1 MIKPATWLSSIVR
14 EDGVYIQAIIFSCE
28 NGYIVDKKIELVNN
42 STEERTTYNL
52 LEGDSTCLFKY
63 INKITPLVDTSFDI
77 LLIVDVYDYSEGGIA
92 RYVDKSSF
100 NTPSSWSQSNT
111 QSFDISISSRLEVG
125 KTSIEPTT
133 RVIISG
139 GSFPAGSR
147 VRLCAS
153 NTLSNALSYNS
164 HDAMIDFELE
174 LNVNIYEKTFSL
186 GTSGTWYF
194 VAYMTNQNGDII
206 SISNTIT
213 TTVNQS
219 DIYITE
225 VVRTE
230 NILKLETGS
239 AFVLNQIVGGNRVG
253 ISHVDV
259 NGMFQNGNFYGFYE
273 KSGQDYD
280 EYNREVK
287 LPTYSELEEYAA
299 IRDTL
304 VGWQNLHHKMIVSSE
319 KDEATG
325 RIKAWNFSN
334 GAPYTITKDNQEY
347 SYLVLT
353 PFENNI
359 SNPDP
364 LVIPV
369 FKSNSAIQPSGYKI
383 TDMAKSSDLLN
394 YVKINSLFN
403 PIELMSITVAPE
415 LEYGVPGYAS
425 KKYYNSSDKKIYS
438 PLDIS
443 SGQSGWGMVG
453 DPKRN
458 IIYNFNGV
466 SYMWDGADLVQLGIN
481 PGQIEMS
488 NNFEEGNY

>member
-14 EDGVYIQAIIFSCE
+14 GDGAYIQAIIFSCD
-28 NGYIVDKKIELVNN
+28 NGYIVEKKIELVNN
-42 STEERTTYNL
+42 NTKEKTTYNL

-77 LLIVDVYDYSEGGIA
+77 LLIVDVYDYSEGGIV

-147 VRLCAS
+147 IRLCAS

-164 HDAMIDFELE
+164 YDEMIDFELE
-174 LNVNIYEKTFSL
+174 LNVSIYEKTFSL

-213 TTVNQS
+213 TIVNQS
-219 DIYITE
+219 DIDITE
-225 VVRTE
+225 IVRSE

-239 AFVLNQIVGGNRVG
+239 AFVLNQIVGWERVG

-259 NGMFQNGNFYGFYE
+259 NGVFQHGNFYRFSE
-273 KSGQDYD
+273 QSGQDYD
-280 EYNREVK
+280 EYVRTTK

-299 IRDTL
+299 IKDTL
-304 VGWQNLHHKMIVSSE
+304 VGWQNLHHLIVVSSE

-325 RIKAWNFSN
+325 KIKAWSFSS
-334 GAPYTITKDNQEY
+334 GAPTTVSKSGQPY

-364 LVIPV
+364 LTIPV
-369 FKSNSAIQPSGYKI
+369 FKSNLMIQPSGYKI
-383 TDMAKSSDLLN
+383 TDIAKSSDLGN

-403 PIELMSITVAPE
+403 PIELMSITAAPA
-415 LEYGVPGYAS
+415 LEYVGPDYTG
-425 KKYYNSSDKKIYS
+425 KKYYNSSDKKVYS
-438 PLDIS
+438 AFEVFP
-443 SGQSGWGMVG
+443 GQFAWVEGEA
-453 DPKRN
+453 PKSN

-481 PGQIEMS
+481 PGQTEMS